1 MKSDATPPP
10 SRAMLA
16 RARRW
21 IARRDAGLDATDR
34 AELKRWLAADPA
46 HRRALLE
53 ADPQRSDVDWALR
66 ADAVDDVLAVLEHR
80 ARARRNR
87 RTLLAGAACAAAL
100 ALVATLRRE
109 PAVVAPAATSA
120 NPALATLT
128 AIEPRQLALADGSVA
143 VLRAD
148 AQIAVNYSAG
158 LRRIT
163 LVRGAAHFQVKP
175 DARRPFIVSSGALE
189 VRAVGTAFA
198 VEDGATET
206 DVIVTEGRVTVEE
219 MRGPTAAA
227 AKVYVGAGERV
238 SIPDRPASSPVA
250 AESLAA
256 DELQRRLAW
265 RLPLLQFA
273 GTPLAEIVAAMNRHN
288 RIQLVLTDPAI
299 GGLQLS
305 GTLRADKI
313 AALQNMLEADFALET
328 ERRGNTIEVR
338 RRK

>member
-1 MKSDATPPP
+1 
-10 SRAMLA
+10 MLA
-16 RARRW
+16 LARRW

-53 ADPQRSDVDWALR
+53 ADPQRTEVDWALR
-66 ADAVDDVLAVLEHR
+66 ADVTDDVLAVLERR
-80 ARARRNR
+80 ARTRRNR
-87 RTLLAGAACAAAL
+87 RTLLAGAVCGAAL
-100 ALVATLRRE
+100 AFVATLRRE
-109 PAVVAPAATSA
+109 PPVTAAPPAS
-120 NPALATLT
+120 PALATLT

-148 AQIAVNYSAG
+148 AEIAVDYTAG

-175 DARRPFIVSSGALE
+175 DAQRPFIVRSGALE

-206 DVIVTEGRVTVEE
+206 DVIVTEGRVSVEE
-219 MRGPTAAA
+219 MRGPGATAP
-227 AKVYVGAGERV
+227 KVYVGAGERV
-238 SIPDRPASSPVA
+238 SIPDRPAPSPIA

-288 RIQLVLTDPAI
+288 RIHFVLTDPAI

-313 AALQNMLEADFALET
+313 GALRNMLETDFTLET
-328 ERRGNTIEVR
+328 ERRGDTIEVR